1 MGVSENE
8 VDNHLHNADKED
20 KDDGSEE
27 LTHIS
32 ANRSRLERQIFQELL
47 SFGDQ
52 CKCECV

>member
-1 MGVSENE
+1 MMVSKNE

-20 KDDGSEE
+20 EDDGSEQ

-32 ANRSRLERQIFQELL
+32 ANCSKLERQIFQELL

-52 CKCECV
+52 